1 MDRDANWVMGV
12 QWHPERM
19 SGADALAQSL
29 FPLVAAARETQDSA
43 PVSAVE
49 RSISR

>member
-1 MDRDANWVMGV
+1 VMGV

-19 SGADALAQSL
+19 YDADALAQSL
-29 FPLVAAARETQDSA
+29 FRDLVAAARETQDSA